1 MIVFLVVKLKSEAD
15 KKQSSLLKITLNF
28 NDKVR
33 PRSIAD
39 KEMKSNTYENG
50 NIQLIMFLKV
60 G

>member
-1 MIVFLVVKLKSEAD
+1 MIVFLVVKSKSEAD
-15 KKQSSLLKITLNF
+15 KKQSNLLKITLNF

-39 KEMKSNTYENG
+39 KEMKSSTYENG

>member
-1 MIVFLVVKLKSEAD
+1 MIVFSVVKLKSEAD

>member
-1 MIVFLVVKLKSEAD
+1 MIAFLVVKLKSEAD

>member
-15 KKQSSLLKITLNF
+15 KKQSNLLKITLNF

-33 PRSIAD
+33 TRSIAD

-50 NIQLIMFLKV
+50 NIQLMMFLKA

>member
-1 MIVFLVVKLKSEAD
+1 MIAFLVVKLKSEAD
-15 KKQSSLLKITLNF
+15 KKQSSLLKTTLNF

-50 NIQLIMFLKV
+50 NIQLMMFLKA